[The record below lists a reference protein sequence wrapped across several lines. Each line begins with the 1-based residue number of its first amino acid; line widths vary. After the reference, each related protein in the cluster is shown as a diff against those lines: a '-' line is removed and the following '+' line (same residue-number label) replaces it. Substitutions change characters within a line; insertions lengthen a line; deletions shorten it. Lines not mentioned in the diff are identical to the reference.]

1 MDKRALR
8 TSILIACAA
17 LSLSACNAVA
27 VFQDPDN
34 PGQNLV
40 LNEHTCGA
48 LSTSQN
54 EDIRTHIIRTATGT
68 YKIIS
73 TPTSTT
79 VQEVKN

>member
-1 MDKRALR
+1 MNKII
-8 TSILIACAA
+8 TSTLIACAA
-17 LSLSACNAVA
+17 LLLSACNAVA

-48 LSTSQN
+48 LDVGQSG
-54 EDIRTHIIRTATGT
+54 DIRTHTIRTATGT

-73 TPTSTT
+73 TPTSAT